1 MGLPATE
8 CLAVAPGIELHA
20 RRWSGDDGEDGV
32 PFLLVHG
39 LSSNA
44 RTWDGVAHRLSAL
57 GHPVTSVDLRGHGLS
72 AKPDDGY
79 DFASLT
85 QDLLSVLDH
94 LGWEKAV
101 VAGQS
106 TGGNLAVDL
115 AARAPARVA
124 GAVGVDGGFIELR
137 TRWPRWEDCERA
149 LAPPALEGTPR
160 SRVAAAMRMTHRD
173 WSAEGIDA
181 TLANLEV
188 LADGTVRPWLTRGR
202 HLRILRAL
210 WEHSPSEVIAT
221 LDPPLLLVPADSG
234 DDWSRVKRVEV
245 DRAAAAGREV
255 RVRWF
260 APADHDVHVQ
270 HPVELADVVHEW
282 ALLVASGAGREPR
295 P

>member
-1 MGLPATE
+1 VGVPVTE
-8 CLAVAPGIELHA
+8 CVAVAPGIDLHT
-20 RRWSGDDGEDGV
+20 RRWTGDEGV

-44 RTWDGVAHRLSAL
+44 RTWDGVAGRLREL

-72 AKPDDGY
+72 AKPEHGY

-85 QDLLSVLDH
+85 RDLLVVLDH

-115 AARAPARVA
+115 ASRAPVRVA
-124 GAVGVDGGFIELR
+124 GVVGVDGGFIELR
-137 TRWPRWEDCERA
+137 RRWPRWEECEGA

-160 SRVAAAMRMTHRD
+160 SRVAAAMRVAHHD
-173 WSAEGIDA
+173 WSAEGIEA

-188 LADGTVRPWLTRGR
+188 LPDGTVRPWLTRAR
-202 HLRILRAL
+202 HLQILRAL

-221 LDPPLLLVPADSG
+221 LEAPLLLVPADSG
-234 DDWSRVKRVEV
+234 DDWSRGKRAEV
-245 DRAAAAGREV
+245 DRAVAAGRDV

-260 APADHDVHVQ
+260 SPADHDVHVQ
-270 HPVELADVVHEW
+270 HPVELGGVLHEW
-282 ALLVASGAGREPR
+282 ALLVASGAGRS
-295 P
+295 

>member
-1 MGLPATE
+1 VDVPVTE
-8 CLAVAPGIELHA
+8 CVAVAPGVELHA
-20 RRWSGDDGEDGV
+20 RRWTGDAEV

-44 RTWDGVAHRLSAL
+44 RTWDGVAHRLRGL

-72 AKPDDGY
+72 AKPDEGY
-79 DFASLT
+79 DFATLAR
-85 QDLLSVLDH
+85 DLLCVLDH
-94 LGWEKAV
+94 LDWERAV

-115 AARAPARVA
+115 ASRAPARVA
-124 GAVGVDGGFIELR
+124 GVVGVDGGFIDLR
-137 TRWPRWEDCERA
+137 ARWPRWADCERA

-160 SRVAAAMRMTHRD
+160 SRVAAAMRVAHHD
-173 WSAEGIDA
+173 WSDDSIEA

-202 HLRILRAL
+202 HLSILRAL

-221 LDPPLLLVPADSG
+221 LEMPVLLVPADSG
-234 DDWSRVKRVEV
+234 DDWARAKRDEI
-245 DRAAAAGREV
+245 DRAVAAGRDV
-255 RVRWF
+255 RVHWF

-270 HPVELADVVHEW
+270 HPTELAGVMHEW
-282 ALLVASGAGREPR
+282 ELLAGSRAGRKPR